1 MESGLG
7 LWLWLWLGLELEFKQ
22 GFLDLED
29 GLGFAV
35 EEGLALVLDLIEER
49 RMESGGGG
57 GGGGGGRGRGA
68 CCGGGGLRSLGGV
81 AEM

>member
-7 LWLWLWLGLELEFKQ
+7 LWLWLGLELEFKQ
-22 GFLDLED
+22 GFVDLED

-57 GGGGGGRGRGA
+57 GGGGGGGCGA

-81 AEM
+81 AET

>member
-49 RMESGGGG
+49 RMESGDGGG
-57 GGGGGGRGRGA
+57 GA